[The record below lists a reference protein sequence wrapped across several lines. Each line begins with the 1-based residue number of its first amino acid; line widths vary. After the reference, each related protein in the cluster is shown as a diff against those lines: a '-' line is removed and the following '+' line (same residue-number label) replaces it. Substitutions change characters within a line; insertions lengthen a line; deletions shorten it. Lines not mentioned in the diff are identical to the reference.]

1 MIQFLV
7 DVSCSAHYHRLKKF
21 AIHVL
26 FKLLSIIL
34 LKVSANNIL

>member
-7 DVSCSAHYHRLKKF
+7 DVRCSAHHKRLNLF

-26 FKLLSIIL
+26 IKLLSIIL
-34 LKVSANNIL
+34 LKVSANIF